1 MASIFD
7 TEDILITHKFIE
19 SNGFQYD
26 FVNNRFKAIYLC
38 YRPMESQM
46 SSTVWYSTVPA
57 NIYINRDHNRN
68 DWEIKVQYP
77 IYDEYNDMCVRSKK
91 YKHIAHISTEFEFKL
106 AWKEVVNFC
115 DNLYKQH

>member
-1 MASIFD
+1 MSSIFD

-19 SNGFQYD
+19 SNGFQYNVD
-26 FVNNRFKAIYLC
+26 TNRFKAIYLC

-57 NIYINRDHNRN
+57 NIYINWDFNRE

-77 IYDEYNDMCVRSKK
+77 IYDDMCVRSKK
-91 YKHIAHISTEFEFKL
+91 YKHIAYISTEFEFRL
-106 AWKEVVNFC
+106 AWKEVVKFC

>member
-19 SNGFQYD
+19 ANGFQYD

-46 SSTVWYSTVPA
+46 SSTVWCSTVPA
-57 NIYINRDHNRN
+57 NIYINWDHNRH

-77 IYDEYNDMCVRSKK
+77 IYDGIYIRFKK
-91 YKHIAHISTEFEFKL
+91 YKHIAYISTEFEFKL